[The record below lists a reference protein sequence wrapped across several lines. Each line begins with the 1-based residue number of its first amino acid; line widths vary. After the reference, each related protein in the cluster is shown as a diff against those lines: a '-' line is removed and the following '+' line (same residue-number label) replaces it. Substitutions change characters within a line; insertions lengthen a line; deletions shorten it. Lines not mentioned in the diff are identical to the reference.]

1 MKTCIYI
8 YVVEREKSCVL
19 KDDHSVQGRECFFL
33 KFNKI
38 VFLPFTVFLIFIF
51 LYLHILLSPL
61 FHPRLSKIVYNN
73 KYKRISTIS

>member
-19 KDDHSVQGRECFFL
+19 KDDHSMQGRECFLF
-33 KFNKI
+33 KIII

-51 LYLHILLSPL
+51 LYLVLPS
-61 FHPRLSKIVYNN
+61 RLSTIVYN
-73 KYKRISTIS
+73 KYKKEYLQYHYIDINN